1 MVTDKYKLSLEE
13 NIFLA
18 KKVLVAQI
26 HNLSRFENCQTTLLQ
41 TEQIIRGQN
50 VASASLEDIQTILN
64 LKRAYQYVIS
74 HISNGEP
81 VDISLLKR
89 INNIVAKDDSLAPG
103 DFRTGSVGVTL
114 GVTLL
119 EGSRHTPNP
128 VKEIEVARV
137 FQNIVL
143 QSGSTTEAAVRFML
157 YCMRQQVFWDGNKR
171 TATLFANGLMMERGC
186 GILEISEMQMPQF
199 NEKLSAFY
207 RSGDDTDISKF
218 VYQNCISGIDYFGAD
233 EDMDSPDSPNIG

>member
-1 MVTDKYKLSLEE
+1 M
-13 NIFLA
+13 
-18 KKVLVAQI
+18 VAQI

-41 TEQIIRGQN
+41 TEQIINDKN

-81 VDISLLKR
+81 VNISLLKR
-89 INNIVAKDDSLAPG
+89 INNIVAKDDSLVPV

-114 GVTLL
+114 LD
-119 EGSRHTPNP
+119 GSRHAPNP

-137 FQNIVL
+137 LQNIGL

-171 TATLFANGLMMERGC
+171 TATLFANGLMMAGAAVSWKSPKCRC
-186 GILEISEMQMPQF
+186 RDSMKTIRILSHRRR
-199 NEKLSAFY
+199 Y
-207 RSGDDTDISKF
+207 RYFQVCVS
-218 VYQNCISGIDYFGAD
+218 NCISGIDYFGAD
-233 EDMDSPDSPNIG
+233 EDI